1 MDTVYTPAAVTAL
14 LLLLAFFVWTARRR
28 RRTPRISVRPREVL
42 TAAQQRLY
50 RTLCAGLPNHYVL
63 AQVPFAAFLE
73 PRGQGQQPPVPLSGQ
88 WADFLICDQAFRVIA
103 VVELGAG
110 QRSAQHDELLRD
122 AALPLIRWQDNA
134 LPDASEV
141 RETVRDLESLRTLG
155 EQVGDPEPGPGSAA
169 ADPMDADDAAAGGG
183 RRREPHL

>member
-14 LLLLAFFVWTARRR
+14 LILLAFFVWNARRR
-28 RRTPRISVRPREVL
+28 RRTPRVSVRPREVL
-42 TAAQQRLY
+42 TATQQRLY
-50 RTLCAGLPNHYVL
+50 RTLCAGLPNHHVL
-63 AQVPFAAFLE
+63 AQVPFATFLE
-73 PRGQGQQPPVPLSGQ
+73 PRGQGEKPPIPLSGQ
-88 WADFLICDQAFRVIA
+88 WADFLICDQAFRVVA
-103 VVELGAG
+103 VVELGTG
-110 QRSAQHDELLRD
+110 QRSTQHDELLRD

-155 EQVGDPEPGPGSAA
+155 EHIGDPEPGPESPA
-169 ADPMDADDAAAGGG
+169 ADPADAAEDDAGR

>member
-1 MDTVYTPAAVTAL
+1 MDTVYIPAAVTAL
-14 LLLLAFFVWTARRR
+14 LVLLAFFVWTARRR

-42 TAAQQRLY
+42 TPAQQRLY
-50 RTLCAGLPNHYVL
+50 RTLCAGLPNHHVL

-73 PRGQGQQPPVPLSGQ
+73 PRSQSEQPPVPLSGQ
-88 WADFLICDQAFRVIA
+88 WADFLICDPAFRVVA

-155 EQVGDPEPGPGSAA
+155 EHVGNPEPGPETGP
-169 ADPMDADDAAAGGG
+169 ADPMDADEDAAGR